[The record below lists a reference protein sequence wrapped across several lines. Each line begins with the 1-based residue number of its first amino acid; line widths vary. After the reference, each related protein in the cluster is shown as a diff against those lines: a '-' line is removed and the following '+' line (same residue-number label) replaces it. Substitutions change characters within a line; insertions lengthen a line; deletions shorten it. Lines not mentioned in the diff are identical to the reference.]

1 APLVPPL
8 PQAPLVPLVA
18 GPPSDDSA
26 ETSNS
31 TLIRRILQTLTTV
44 KQWKIQH
51 ISREENIIA
60 DSLVKMVRDRRP
72 GSRLFEDPPWRT

>member
-1 APLVPPL
+1 
-8 PQAPLVPLVA
+8 
-18 GPPSDDSA
+18 DDSA

-31 TLIRRILQTLTTV
+31 TLIRRILQTLSTV

-60 DSLVKMVRDRRP
+60 DSLVKMVQDRRP
-72 GSRLFEDPPWRT
+72 GSRLFEDPP